1 MHLSLSWL
9 SYGRKVLLSERTP
22 DGFELVHVKIGV
34 FLEQM
39 EELDVFD
46 DLVLRMSERTE
57 TFVVAFVDTVGV
69 KLTEF
74 SLVPIVM
81 VQLFEFVMGK
91 FAVLIIAFLF
101 CANKMIVLDI
111 CCSSLILL
119 IMVVKTCFSLVVV

>member
-1 MHLSLSWL
+1 
-9 SYGRKVLLSERTP
+9 LSERTP
-22 DGFELVHVKIGV
+22 DGFELVHVKICI

-57 TFVVAFVDTVGV
+57 TFVVAFVDTFGV

-74 SLVPIVM
+74 SLVPIGM

-111 CCSSLILL
+111 SCSPLILL